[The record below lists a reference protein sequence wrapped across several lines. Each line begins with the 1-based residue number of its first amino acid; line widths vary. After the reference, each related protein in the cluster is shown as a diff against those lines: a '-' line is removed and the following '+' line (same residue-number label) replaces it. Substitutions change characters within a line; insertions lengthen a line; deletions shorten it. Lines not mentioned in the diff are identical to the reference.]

1 MSTAPVRTTRAT
13 AHRGDVERYREN
25 TLAAVRSAVDAGA
38 DFVEIDVRVTRD
50 GRVVL
55 LHDATLE
62 RLWGLDRQVA
72 AVDWAEVAS
81 LGAGEERVPL
91 LADVLSV
98 MAGTPSTLVIDV
110 ETPAVAEAA
119 VQAVLGSDTQVAWC
133 GDLDAMTTVRRLDPE
148 ASIWLPWNRRDV
160 PPADVLASLRP
171 AVVNSEYVVLSRELV
186 DAVHQAGLA
195 VTCWTVDDEDA
206 MRWAL
211 ALGVDA
217 VTTNRLRVFQKVV
230 AEGPEAWERAP
241 RPARL
246 TGDELRTAIAVAREL
261 AEWAGAFT
269 RTADLGDVRTKA
281 NAADHVT
288 AVDVAVEEQVRKV
301 IAERLPGHLVV
312 GEELGGTAEPGVPC
326 WYVDPVDGTANLAN
340 GVPWTAFSL
349 ALAIDREPL
358 VAVVGDVWRNQ
369 VFSAAAGQGAQLGD
383 HHLNLRASAAGTGLE
398 GRTTTAPASAAP
410 ATSVSAGSAS
420 AGRASAGNGL
430 AGKIV
435 STELLNHSAWPGMD
449 VFMDGLRDR
458 YCTLRVMGSGTLT
471 LAGPAAGRG
480 VGAVIERFSP
490 IDHLAAALVVR
501 EAGGVLLDDSGAETV
516 WPESGGIL
524 AAHPDHARELYD
536 LWSRARRPAG
546 A

>member
-50 GRVVL
+50 GSVVL

-72 AVDWAEVAS
+72 EVDWAEVVE
-81 LGAGEERVPL
+81 LGSGEERIPL

-98 MAGTPSTLVIDV
+98 VAGTPSTLVIDV

-119 VQAVLGSDTQVAWC
+119 VEVVSGSGVRVAWC

-148 ASIWLPWNRRDV
+148 ASIWLPWDRRDV

-206 MRWAL
+206 MRWVL

-217 VTTNRLRVFQKVV
+217 VTTNRLSVFRKVV
-230 AEGPEAWERAP
+230 AEGPEVWERAP
-241 RPARL
+241 RPGRL
-246 TGDELRTAIAVAREL
+246 TGRELATAVAVAREL
-261 AEWAGAFT
+261 AEWAGEFT
-269 RTADLGDVRTKA
+269 RNADLGDVRTKA

-369 VFSAAAGQGAQLGD
+369 VFFAAAGQGADLDG
-383 HHLNLRASAAGTGLE
+383 HPLNLRASDAATD
-398 GRTTTAPASAAP
+398 
-410 ATSVSAGSAS
+410 
-420 AGRASAGNGL
+420 L

-449 VFMDGLRDR
+449 VFMEGLRDR

-480 VGAVIERFSP
+480 AGAVIERFSP
-490 IDHLAAALVVR
+490 IDHLASALVVR
-501 EAGGVLLDDSGAETV
+501 EAGGVLLDDNGAETV

-536 LWSRARRPAG
+536 LWSSARRSAD